1 MSLEAEL
8 DALAAQ
14 KDLAPDLVWRLLRHP
29 QARRTA
35 ALLRGDLTEAMI
47 EEIIALGSIRSL
59 SVNACVP
66 ADIRARLAE
75 HPEPIVRCGIASSV
89 ADDPPG
95 LLARL
100 ADDPDPSVRTFLAG
114 NHHLPPELRARL
126 AADPNPGVRRE
137 IVHHW
142 PDAPDRVRRALTT
155 DPDPNVRTS
164 SIHKWVPPAD
174 LLPALLA
181 DPQTRAAAV
190 DHAGPSPELAADPDP
205 AVRVAVADH
214 PDLPANLRDRLAEDP
229 DMFVRNAIAARP
241 DTPPAL
247 RERIV
252 ATLNTDNPVAQWILT
267 YRRNPNV
274 GGDRTRPPAPPILTR
289 EQAEALLARAG
300 L

>member
-1 MSLEAEL
+1 MSLDAEL
-8 DALAAQ
+8 SALAAQ
-14 KDLAPDLVWRLLRHP
+14 KDLAADLVWRLLRHP
-29 QARRTA
+29 EARRMV
-35 ALLRGDLTEAMI
+35 ALLRWDLTEAMI
-47 EEIIALGSIRSL
+47 EEIIALGSVRSL
-59 SVNACVP
+59 SLNRSVP

-75 HPEPIVRCGIASSV
+75 HPESIVRCGIATSV

-100 ADDPDPSVRTFLAG
+100 ADDPDPSVRMFLAE
-114 NHHLPPELRARL
+114 NDHLPPELLARL
-126 AADPNPGVRRE
+126 AVDPEPRVRRQ

-142 PDAPDRVRRALTT
+142 RDAPEWVRRALMT
-155 DPDPNVRTS
+155 DPDPHVRRDGVL
-164 SIHKWVPPAD
+164 KYVPPAD

-181 DPQTRAAAV
+181 DPVTRAAAV
-190 DHAGPSPELAADPDP
+190 EYVAPSPELAADPDS

-214 PDLPANLRDRLAEDP
+214 PDLSAGLRDQLAEDP

-252 ATLNTDNPVAQWILT
+252 ATLQTDNPVAEWALR
-267 YRRNPNV
+267 YRRHPNV
-274 GGDRTRPPAPPILTR
+274 GGKPSPGPPILTR
-289 EQAEALLARAG
+289 EQAEALLARAD